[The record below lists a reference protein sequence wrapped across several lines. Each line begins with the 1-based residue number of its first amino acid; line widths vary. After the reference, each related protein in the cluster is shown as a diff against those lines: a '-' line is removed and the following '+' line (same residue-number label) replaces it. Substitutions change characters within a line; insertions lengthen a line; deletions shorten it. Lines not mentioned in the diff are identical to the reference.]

1 MISKITS
8 KYQVTIPRAIRT
20 ALKLE
25 VADSLEW
32 TIQDGQATVRPAV
45 KPFLR
50 YRAAIKVGAGSIG
63 RDIQRARTLRGMK
76 LS

>member
-8 KYQVTIPRAIRT
+8 KYQVTIPRAIRI

-25 VADSLEW
+25 AADSLEW
-32 TIQDGQATVRPAV
+32 TVQDGQATVRPAV

-50 YRAAIKVGAGSIG
+50 YRAAVKVGAGSISK
-63 RDIQRARTLRGMK
+63 DIRRAQSLRAKK

>member
-1 MISKITS
+1 MISRITS

-20 ALKLE
+20 ALNLE
-25 VADSLEW
+25 TADALEW
-32 TIQDGQATVRPAV
+32 TLQEGQAVVRPAA

-50 YRAAIKVGAGSIG
+50 YRAAIKVGAGSIAE
-63 RDIQRARTLRGMK
+63 DIQRARRLRGKK